1 MSLLGKRRNRRMDRG
16 KYGSSRGSTPDWYDP
31 NYKNKT
37 APEQISELEKI
48 RQESLDKM
56 KN

>member
-16 KYGSSRGSTPDWYDP
+16 KYGSSIGSTPDWYDP

-37 APEQISELEKI
+37 APEQISELEK
-48 RQESLDKM
+48 LDK
-56 KN
+56 KV